1 MHSTGKEAQ
10 IDMFGVLDRI
20 ENSNIWTLMEI
31 AEHEIERKLR
41 DCRPQN
47 RELIYGAFRSLLPI
61 ESMRSQATWLYK
73 AHCRE
78 LLARLDSDNY
88 SPDSFA
94 HMTWAEILSAL
105 SDASLDA
112 RLSDIAVHITYYAG
126 KKVVEYLNKDEAPEL
141 FRALADYERDFPAS
155 NPMLEREIEE
165 LRAQRVERATPK
177 PEPIPA
183 RLRGE

>member
-1 MHSTGKEAQ
+1 MKN
-10 IDMFGVLDRI
+10 IILDVVKNL
-20 ENSNIWTLMEI
+20 ENSNIWALMEI
-31 AEHEIERKLR
+31 AEQEIERKLS
-41 DCRPQN
+41 DCRPEN
-47 RELIYGAFRSLLPI
+47 RELIYGAFLSLLPI
-61 ESMRSQATWLYK
+61 VPMRSQAMWLYK

-112 RLSDIAVHITYYAG
+112 RLSDIAIHITYYAG
-126 KKVVEYLNKDEAPEL
+126 QKVAEYLDEDEAPEL
-141 FRALADYERDFPAS
+141 FSVLLDYERDFPAS
-155 NPMLEREIEE
+155 NPMLEREIKK
-165 LRAQRVERATPK
+165 LRARKIERATPK